1 MSIEVEENEAKAK
14 IEALAKKLGYSTTSF
29 LPAQGGARLKGKYV
43 LAFKIDNGNSPLDMW
58 TPLMTCKQVKNICSV
73 EDLIF
78 EDNYW
83 SHAVE
88 KMEDAVK
95 NRYSVLQSHYK
106 VVLNPNETID
116 EALIRLDLSCLEK

>member
-1 MSIEVEENEAKAK
+1 MAIESEENEARAK
-14 IEALAKKLGYSTTSF
+14 IEALAKKLGYSVATF
-29 LPAQGGARLKGKYV
+29 LTAQGEARLKGKYV
-43 LAFKIDNGNSPLDMW
+43 LAFKIDNGNSPPDEW
-58 TPLMTCKQVKNICSV
+58 TSLMTCKQVKNICTV

-95 NRYSVLQSHYK
+95 NRYS
-106 VVLNPNETID
+106 
-116 EALIRLDLSCLEK
+116 RL

>member
-14 IEALAKKLGYSTTSF
+14 IEALAKKLGYSTVAF
-29 LPAQGGARLKGKYV
+29 LLVQGGARLKGKYV
-43 LAFKIDNGNSPLDMW
+43 LAFKIDNGDSPLDEW
-58 TPLMTCKQVKNICSV
+58 TSLMTCKQVKNICAV

-83 SHAVE
+83 SHAIE
-88 KMEDAVK
+88 KMEDVVK
-95 NRYSVLQSHYK
+95 HRYSIKSHYK

>member
-1 MSIEVEENEAKAK
+1 MAIEVEENDARAK
-14 IEALAKKLGYSTTSF
+14 IEALVKKLGYSTVAF
-29 LPAQGGARLKGKYV
+29 LPVQGGARLKGKYV
-43 LAFKIDNGNSPLDMW
+43 LAFKIDNGDSPLDEW
-58 TPLMTCKQVKNICSV
+58 TSLMTCKQVKNICAM

-83 SHAVE
+83 SHAIE

-95 NRYSVLQSHYK
+95 HLYSITSHCK

-116 EALIRLDLSCLEK
+116 EALIRLDLSYVEK